1 MSTFEI
7 LDEEWAS
14 DLQNSLDQY
23 MNELRDAVYSDGGYT
38 LDEDGYMEFDHD
50 LNTESGIAYCG
61 CNVCETREM
70 LAFATPRIIEGYLA
84 GKVNL
89 IKE

>member
-7 LDEEWAS
+7 VDQEWAS
-14 DLQNSLDQY
+14 WLQDGLDYY
-23 MNELRDAVYSDGGYT
+23 MNTLREAIMYEDN
-38 LDEDGYMEFDHD
+38 DEEPYDSEIEYDPALE
-50 LNTESGIAYCG
+50 TESGIAYCG

-70 LAFATPRIIEGYLA
+70 LAFATPRIIEGYLT